1 MGFVLTLFE
10 AYCASFA
17 AFLPKITDLA
27 TDRWTAGH
35 TDGLRNEYS
44 SSLPGTTNLQHIF
57 DSVWGL
63 LSLFLCI
70 FANGYGPTYGQKDL
84 QTYGQ
89 TDRWIFPFFIRY
101 REPPVHVRLCLSP
114 VVPLSA
120 FLLKITNLPT
130 DRRTYGWTDR
140 PSHRDARLHLKRL
153 SKRVARKN
161 TANWMMKNNLLH
173 DFFSYCVPLP
183 QKSGW

>member
-1 MGFVLTLFE
+1 MDWGMNIPPLYQVQQTSSTYLTLFE
-10 AYCASFA
+10 AFCHSFS
-17 AFLPKITDLA
+17 AFLQRITDLHM
-27 TDRWTAGH
+27 DR
-35 TDGLRNEYS
+35 R
-44 SSLPGTTNLQHIF
+44 
-57 DSVWGL
+57 
-63 LSLFLCI
+63 
-70 FANGYGPTYGQKDL
+70 
-84 QTYGQ
+84 TYGQ

-140 PSHRDARLHLKRL
+140 PSHRDARLHLKRW
-153 SKRVARKN
+153 SKRVTRKN

-173 DFFSYCVPLP
+173 NFFSYCVHLP